1 MFNQHP
7 HTRFSWQPA
16 EAGVERTLAQP
27 LSNWNHMRV
36 QISTIRLSPINLR
49 PRVSVTVNSY
59 CGLCHTAIDNQS
71 SNMHWLFNYCP
82 SWEFPISTVFRTLPF
97 HCGEPGFNSWLRNKY
112 PVSHTVLEDKKT
124 KTKYTHTQITKQMKT
139 RIPNQ
144 TPNILKYIYTHIAL
158 QKTLTL
164 VCIVAAPL
172 YTGLC

>member
-82 SWEFPISTVFRTLPF
+82 SWEFPSSTVFRTLPF

-112 PVSHTVLEDKKT
+112 PMSHTVLEDKET
-124 KTKYTHTQITKQMKT
+124 KTKYTHTHTNNKT
-139 RIPNQ
+139 NENTYTQPN
-144 TPNILKYIYTHIAL
+144 PKHIKIYIYIHIL
-158 QKTLTL
+158 PFRRLWL
-164 VCIVAAPL
+164 
-172 YTGLC
+172 